1 MVQLLNKCNS
11 LPISLEINSDRKMG
25 KVSADLKVQVALVT
39 SAVLKMD
46 NLVAQDLM
54 ADNLADQV
62 TSAASADLKTLVV
75 LVVLMMGINQ
85 VKAVQNSVVSAA
97 HKISV
102 VSVVLKDQVG
112 LTMAASVAHK
122 TLVASAQDLMADNL
136 VDQVVLTMDTDQ
148 VKADQNLVDQVT
160 SVQDQVIL
168 EVQAD
173 LAQVQKVDNL
183 VDQVVLT
190 MDTDQVKA
198 DQNLVDQVVI
208 SVDQETLVA
217 SAQDLTMDTDQV
229 KADQNLVDQVALTMA
244 ASAQDLMA
252 DKATLTVINQV
263 VLTMDTDQVKADQNL
278 VDQVVMMAVNKVVMM
293 AT

>member
-1 MVQLLNKCNS
+1 MDNVVVVKDQVALTMAASAQDLMAEKLVDLKDQVTLAAS
-11 LPISLEINSDRKMG
+11 AVHKISVVSVVLKDQVVTSAA
-25 KVSADLKVQVALVT
+25 SADLKTLVVSAAHKDQVALT
-39 SAVLKMD
+39 IAAS
-46 NLVAQDLM
+46 AQDLM

-148 VKADQNLVDQVT
+148 VKADQNLVDQV
-160 SVQDQVIL
+160 
-168 EVQAD
+168 
-173 LAQVQKVDNL
+173 
-183 VDQVVLT
+183 
-190 MDTDQVKA
+190 
-198 DQNLVDQVVI
+198 VI
-208 SVDQETLVA
+208 SVDQETLAVRVA
-217 SAQDLTMDTDQV
+217 N
-229 KADQNLVDQVALTMA
+229 KAA
-244 ASAQDLMA
+244 
-252 DKATLTVINQV
+252 LTVINQV
-263 VLTMDTDQVKADQNL
+263 VSTVAVNKVAMMAVNKVAMMAVNK
-278 VDQVVMMAVNKVVMM
+278 VAMMAVNKVVMM